1 MLALHTRNA
10 RQVDDSKARTD
21 LTWHTTIKDEVWTL
35 AGTAA
40 FCRQWL
46 LKHDLQLKVLVDKKD
61 YGLQQ
66 LRKGLLV
73 SNILHSINEL
83 V

>member
-35 AGTAA
+35 ASTAT